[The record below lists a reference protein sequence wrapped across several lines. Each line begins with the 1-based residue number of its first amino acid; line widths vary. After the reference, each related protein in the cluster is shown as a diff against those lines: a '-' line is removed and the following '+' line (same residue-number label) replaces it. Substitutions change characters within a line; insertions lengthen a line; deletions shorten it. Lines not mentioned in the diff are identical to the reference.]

1 MLRAIHLRAA
11 FKLGFDRTSDLGK
24 ARATCPLVGHNTPAR
39 GEDLGAHRA
48 IDPSR
53 VLTIAAF
60 DLATGAGLTTP
71 GLVIWMCPSE
81 DTTQREK
88 RYPTL
93 V

>member
-11 FKLGFDRTSDLGK
+11 FKLSFDRTSDLDK
-24 ARATCPLVGHNTPAR
+24 AAKCPLVGHNTPAR

-53 VLTIAAF
+53 VLIIAAF
-60 DLATGAGLTTP
+60 DLATGVGLTPP
-71 GLVIWMCPSE
+71 GLVIWMCPSA